1 MTYPT
6 GTAARLIEV
15 ALAEV
20 GTVEEGDNLTKYG
33 KFMKADGL
41 PWCGSFVNWCADQ
54 AGVKIPSMVS
64 TAAGAN
70 KMKDLGRWITDK
82 PQVGDLCFMDFPH
95 DGIDRISHIG
105 IVVKVGTTSVLCIE
119 GNTSGTGDQ
128 RNGGMVMIKRRNIG
142 KEIVGF
148 ARARLV
154 AHSGELPTV
163 EIPDEAPKKGKKK
176 K

>member
-1 MTYPT
+1 MRYPT
-6 GTAARLIEV
+6 GTAARFVEV

-20 GTVEEGDNLTKYG
+20 GTIEEGDNLTKYG

-70 KMKDLGRWITDK
+70 KMKDLGRWIADK

-95 DGIDRISHIG
+95 DGIDRISHISHL
-105 IVVKVGTTSVLCIE
+105 KS
-119 GNTSGTGDQ
+119 
-128 RNGGMVMIKRRNIG
+128 
-142 KEIVGF
+142 
-148 ARARLV
+148 
-154 AHSGELPTV
+154 
-163 EIPDEAPKKGKKK
+163 
-176 K
+176 